1 MGVPLDTEDM
11 HGYATLGKVLLIG
24 VPVVVVVLVGVVGLL
39 IWAAS

>member
-11 HGYATLGKVLLIG
+11 HGYATLGKLILIG
-24 VPVVVVVLVGVVGLL
+24 APAVVVLLAGVVGLI